1 MFRSEICLPN
11 PSLHVSQHVRVT
23 KAVATRVVTSLVKGG
38 CGDHGRGSHTG
49 NIGNEFHVLVVVMT
63 VLVTV
68 VTPTVGRGG
77 NRDDRDN
84 ASCKCVA
91 GNLLSIEKEYT
102 RNL

>member
-49 NIGNEFHVLVVVMT
+49 NIGNEFHVLV
-63 VLVTV
+63 TV